1 MRGLA
6 GKLFI
11 ATTLMAVSL
20 YIVSPFWTAW
30 SIREAVKSGDVATLQ
45 SKVDWHTVRPALR
58 ASIAQHAKLLP
69 AAVDVGRAIRPT
81 LWQRIKFLF
90 GETMLDRFMARYI
103 TPQGLPQL
111 YQLKHGYR
119 TRVRG
124 LEDED
129 LLPLRERVRR
139 FLRRIRRA
147 EFVNLTH
154 VEIEV
159 ADRDDPARHV
169 VGTMSLIGFEWK
181 LTGIR
186 VKAAQPSPV
195 AGDEQSIANDDESV
209 ASDDEDRQLADD
221 LKNGHIT
228 ARERTGA

>member
-11 ATTLMAVSL
+11 AITLMAVSL

-30 SIREAVKSGDVATLQ
+30 SIREAVKSGDVATLR
-45 SKVDWHTVRPALR
+45 SKVDWHTVRPSLR
-58 ASIAQHAKLLP
+58 ASIVEHAQLLP

-119 TRVRG
+119 TRVKG
-124 LEDED
+124 LEDET
-129 LLPLRERVRR
+129 LLPLRERR

-147 EFVNLTH
+147 EFLSLTH

-159 ADRDDPARHV
+159 ADRDDPGRHV
-169 VGTMSLIGFEWK
+169 VGTMSLVGFEWK

-186 VKAAQPSPV
+186 VKAAPTQDI
-195 AGDEQSIANDDESV
+195 AGDEQSIASDEG
-209 ASDDEDRQLADD
+209 ASTTDDEDRQLADD

-228 ARERTGA
+228 AKERTGA

>member
-6 GKLFI
+6 GKLWI
-11 ATTLMAVSL
+11 AAILTAVSL

-30 SIREAVKSGDVATLQ
+30 SIREAVKSGDVATLR
-45 SKVDWHTVRPALR
+45 SKVDWNSVRPALR
-58 ASIAQHAKLLP
+58 ESIARHAQLLP
-69 AAVDVGRAIRPT
+69 AAVDVGRAIQPT

-103 TPQGLPQL
+103 SPQGLPQL
-111 YQLKHGYR
+111 YQLKQGYR
-119 TRVRG
+119 TRIKG
-124 LEDED
+124 LENED

-147 EFVNLTH
+147 EFVSLTL

-159 ADRDDPARHV
+159 ADRDDPTRHV
-169 VGTMSLIGFEWK
+169 VGTMSLVGFEWK

-186 VKAAQPSPV
+186 VKDAQPQRSDSDGHSI
-195 AGDEQSIANDDESV
+195 AGDDGSV
-209 ASDDEDRQLADD
+209 IIHDEDRQVADD

-228 ARERTGA
+228 VKERTGA